1 MLRFPLV
8 ILTFCFW
15 LASPASTGKV
25 AGLELSGAR
34 ASVNALSAW
43 DMEIFLDTETYIITA
58 TAGPNGSIDPSGQVE
73 VEHGDSQTFTI
84 APNTGYNIANVWVD
98 GTNIGV
104 VESYTFENVTSNHT
118 ISAAFSV
125 KTYSITAGAGP
136 NGTIH
141 PSGLIFVSHGSSLE
155 FTITPDENFFIDDVL
170 VDGESVGAPESYTF
184 SNISQ
189 SHTIQALFD
198 ANRYTVE
205 FEIFSRDGDFIP
217 DAVIIF
223 NEEEYDPG
231 VYIFTDLLPGEYFYY
246 ITREGYFPVSGSL
259 NLEFDTVWTIFMDED
274 DTADETFELT
284 QLRVFPNPAGY
295 FFNVNAPDIILGL
308 QVVDM
313 SGRILRQY
321 SPGTSD
327 LKVNTDLMEP
337 GIYLLR
343 LTFDR
348 RVVYHKIQVQ

>member
-15 LASPASTGKV
+15 LASPASTGEV
-25 AGLELSGAR
+25 AGLELSGTK
-34 ASVNALSAW
+34 ASVIALSAG

-98 GTNIGV
+98 GTNIGA

-125 KTYSITAGAGP
+125 KTYSINAGSGP
-136 NGTIH
+136 NGTIQ

-155 FTITPDENFFIDDVL
+155 FTFTPDENFFIDDVL
-170 VDGESVGAPESYTF
+170 VDGESVGTPESYTF

-198 ANRYTVE
+198 ANKYTVE
-205 FEIFSRDGDFIP
+205 FEIFNRDGDFIP

-223 NEEEYDPG
+223 NEQEYDPG

-246 ITREGYFPVSGSL
+246 ITRDGYFPVSGSL

-274 DTADETFELT
+274 DTADETLDPPSL
-284 QLRVFPNPAGY
+284 QVFPNPAGSY
-295 FFNVNAPDIILGL
+295 FNVHAPDNILGL
-308 QVVDM
+308 QVIDL
-313 SGRILRQY
+313 SGRVLQQY
-321 SPGTSD
+321 SPGTSSV
-327 LKVNTDLMEP
+327 KVQTDLLET
-337 GIYLLR
+337 GVYLLR
-343 LTFDR
+343 LIFDR
-348 RVVYHKIQVQ
+348 RVVYHKIQVK